1 MKKIQSPKKPIKKA
15 PKSESKG
22 KLKHGIKHEPLWLIG
37 IDEVGRG
44 PLAGPVTL
52 CAFGVQITDIEF
64 RKIFSKKHP
73 NLKLNDSKQL
83 TEKKR
88 EEIAVA
94 LRRDKYKFLIK
105 SKSAKQIDQLGIAVC
120 IRKII
125 ENLLKNF
132 IKSLDISEGQVC
144 IMLDGGLHAP
154 PQFKNQETH
163 IKGDAKF
170 AVISCASILAKVH
183 RDQYMRDLSRKDKNL
198 AKYGF
203 DIHKGY
209 GTKKHIESIKKNG
222 VSLHHRKTFLKN
234 ILLVDVPRK
243 MCNNCDK
250 VKTY

>member
-15 PKSESKG
+15 PKSESED
-22 KLKHGIKHEPLWLIG
+22 KLKHRIKHEPLWLIG

-52 CAFGVQITDIEF
+52 CAFGVQTTDAEF
-64 RKIFSKKHP
+64 RKTFSKKYP
-73 NLKLNDSKQL
+73 TLILNDSKQL

-88 EEIAVA
+88 EEISAT
-94 LRRDKYKFLIK
+94 LRKDKYKFLIK
-105 SKSAKQIDQLGIAVC
+105 SKSAKQIDQFGIAVC

-132 IKSLDISEGQVC
+132 IKSLDISEGQVH
-144 IMLDGGLHAP
+144 ILLDGGLKAP
-154 PQFKNQETH
+154 PQFTNQETH

-170 AVISCASILAKVH
+170 AVISAASILAKVY
-183 RDQYMRDLSRKDKNL
+183 RDAYMRRLSMKDKNL

-209 GTKKHIESIKKNG
+209 GTKKHIESIRKNG
-222 VSLHHRKTFLKN
+222 ISLHHRKTFLKN
-234 ILLVDVPRK
+234 LRLS
-243 MCNNCDK
+243 
-250 VKTY
+250 